1 MTSSFRSFKAP
12 LLLLLCLRSA
22 LVYASPQGEP
32 ATGNPAAPPAS
43 PATQIPS
50 ASPAAPSASPVSPPP
65 ADPAKPEPKPEQEEA
80 EPAPAPL
87 IQPAGRTTDGLS
99 AYDRSR
105 LEAAARGDEQF
116 NKDIAQRR
124 SALLKQLVARGEQL
138 SQRPPFELGG
148 RTLAVA
154 YALEPQP
161 QLLFQIARIYQKAN
175 QDATALA
182 FYLRYVQEAPAGPQQ
197 QEARESITSLRLE
210 VEAPDQVLD
219 RVIKEHIDLGKSYY
233 QSVQYREAAE
243 VYAVAYALKL
253 APRYLFNIG
262 QGYRRGA
269 QSFPAYVFYQR
280 YLQVDPQTP
289 VRRETEGYLV
299 DLRMQISQPATPS
312 SKRGWVIGG
321 IAIAVGVVAV
331 ALGLGLGLGLR
342 SREPATDGGTVV
354 LTF

>member
-1 MTSSFRSFKAP
+1 MMSSFRSTPAP
-12 LLLLLCLRSA
+12 LLLLLCFRSA

-32 ATGNPAAPPAS
+32 ALESPNAAA
-43 PATQIPS
+43 
-50 ASPAAPSASPVSPPP
+50 ASPAAPATGASPAAPLASSASPAP
-65 ADPAKPEPKPEQEEA
+65 ADAAPHEEGNEEA

-87 IQPAGRTTDGLS
+87 IQPAGRTTAGLS
-99 AYDRSR
+99 AYDRGR
-105 LEAAARGDEQF
+105 LEAAARSDEQF
-116 NKDIAQRR
+116 NKDIALRK
-124 SALLKQLVARGEQL
+124 SALGKQLIARGEQL
-138 SQRPPFELGG
+138 MQHAPFELGG

-161 QLLFQIARIYQKAN
+161 QLLYQIARAYQKAN
-175 QDATALA
+175 QDSAALA
-182 FYLRYVQEAPAGPQQ
+182 FYLRFVQEAPPGPQQ
-197 QEARESITSLRLE
+197 QEARDSIVSLRLE
-210 VEAPDQVLD
+210 VEAPDGVLD
-219 RVIKEHIDLGKSYY
+219 RVIKEHIELGKSYY

-280 YLQVDPQTP
+280 YLQADPQTP

-299 DLRMQISQPATPS
+299 DLRTQINQPAAPS
-312 SKRGWVIGG
+312 SKRAWVAGG
-321 IAIAVGVVAV
+321 IAIAAGVVAV

-354 LTF
+354 LHF